1 MQPPRFEFYDPH
13 SPIYTSPRFLPPAK
27 IVKCKV
33 SDAIVSHGAY
43 LEDCVVENAII
54 GLRSRIGKGVTIR
67 VSCLPPVS
75 KGNDVYSAA
84 TCKGSGMA
92 VGNTVLSQPC
102 RFSIGV
108 GSSLMSCCLL
118 QLPPSEKLTGG
129 GTVLET
135 CPATAWPAGL
145 QPRIFPV

>member
-67 VSCLPPVS
+67 VSCLPPVT
-75 KGNDVYSAA
+75 KGNIPLLPHAKALGWQWALRS
-84 TCKGSGMA
+84 
-92 VGNTVLSQPC
+92 C
-102 RFSIGV
+102 R
-108 GSSLMSCCLL
+108 SLVAS
-118 QLPPSEKLTGG
+118 
-129 GTVLET
+129 
-135 CPATAWPAGL
+135 
-145 QPRIFPV
+145 RPVQFRA